1 MSTAGRFLEKLRK
14 ERLESEARSR
24 QIISD
29 CNRRIKEIEDT
40 MTMREYQA
48 LQRAKEYEMQKL
60 IYTDAIGN
68 TEENKEVN

>member
-40 MTMREYQA
+40 MTMKEYQA

>member
-1 MSTAGRFLEKLRK
+1 RFLEKLRK

-40 MTMREYQA
+40 MTMKEYQA

>member
-14 ERLESEARSR
+14 ELLESEARSR

-40 MTMREYQA
+40 MTMKEYQA